1 MEQKGTPPDQEGD
14 TGAAGKRWLWGRPPL
29 SGLLAI
35 AVAAMALT
43 TLVLQAT
50 VGGFRVDGPA
60 PPEPPPPTGGWTP
73 PEGTVRIMA
82 SGDSRVQGSTGDHT
96 WRYRLW
102 AHLTGDGG
110 ADVDFVGPRD
120 DLFDPV
126 ADRYGDHRYAV
137 ADFDT
142 DHAGAWGSTAREVAE
157 RIGREVVDADPHY
170 LLLLVGVN
178 DVVRG
183 ADSAEVLERTRDIV
197 AAARLARGD
206 IRVVLGEI
214 PPVWGTEDDQT
225 VNAAIGE
232 YNAALPA
239 LADQLAR
246 ADSPVVV
253 ARTAADYAPADDN
266 WDEVHPNARGEVKIA
281 AAFADALADPL
292 GLGRPYPRPLPDVEV
307 GPTAAPG
314 GLRVERTADGAR
326 VSWDGVPGAT
336 RYEVFGRRVDPDPE
350 ERASRGDVAAT
361 ADGGTAHEVAGLFA
375 GAVYEFEVRAFKGQD
390 PGPLSAPVRVELAD
404 DPPPAPEAV
413 RAGDGALSWE
423 AAPGA
428 THYAVW
434 RRPLECPTLD
444 PGDCAPADAGPVGAD
459 TGWQTVAV
467 VRDATRLEIGPEQA
481 NHEFAVR
488 SHRDYLEGGFSER
501 VIYRAAD

>member
-1 MEQKGTPPDQEGD
+1 
-14 TGAAGKRWLWGRPPL
+14 
-29 SGLLAI
+29 
-35 AVAAMALT
+35 
-43 TLVLQAT
+43 
-50 VGGFRVDGPA
+50 
-60 PPEPPPPTGGWTP
+60 
-73 PEGTVRIMA
+73 
-82 SGDSRVQGSTGDHT
+82 
-96 WRYRLW
+96 
-102 AHLTGDGG
+102 
-110 ADVDFVGPRD
+110 
-120 DLFDPV
+120 
-126 ADRYGDHRYAV
+126 
-137 ADFDT
+137 
-142 DHAGAWGSTAREVAE
+142 
-157 RIGREVVDADPHY
+157 
-170 LLLLVGVN
+170 
-178 DVVRG
+178 
-183 ADSAEVLERTRDIV
+183 
-197 AAARLARGD
+197 
-206 IRVVLGEI
+206 
-214 PPVWGTEDDQT
+214 WGTEDDQT

-239 LADQLAR
+239 LADRLTR

-350 ERASRGDVAAT
+350 ERASRGDVAAA

-428 THYAVW
+428 THYA
-434 RRPLECPTLD
+434 
-444 PGDCAPADAGPVGAD
+444 
-459 TGWQTVAV
+459 
-467 VRDATRLEIGPEQA
+467 
-481 NHEFAVR
+481 
-488 SHRDYLEGGFSER
+488 
-501 VIYRAAD
+501 